1 MVFFFCKQKTAY
13 EMRISDWSSD
23 VCSSDLWPITPVE
36 AASTS
41 WRRQPRPAATAS
53 TTRLTEVSPVLPV
66 KAFALPEFTMMAR
79 ARPRGSCA
87 RHQSTGAEA
96 VLERVSTPATVL
108 PGSSTIRQRSGRP
121 RTEEQTTELK
131 QLMHYSYAVFWL
143 KTTKTT

>member
-66 KAFALPEFTMMAR
+66 KAFALPEFTLMAR

-87 RHQSTGAEA
+87 RHQSTGADAGVEA
-96 VLERVSTPATVL
+96 VRPPAPGL
-108 PGSSTIRQRSGRP
+108 PGRGQARIAAG
-121 RTEEQTTELK
+121 
-131 QLMHYSYAVFWL
+131 WG
-143 KTTKTT
+143 